1 VPATG
6 RVVEFNGMSIAR
18 MRDAKFV
25 VDDFYFD
32 ACGVMRRLGLMP
44 SLKAT
49 TGRAVRVVLRVVVLG
64 KKFAAGVAA
73 GPLLST
79 IAKRHKT
86 RAS

>member
-1 VPATG
+1 
-6 RVVEFNGMSIAR
+6 VEFNGMSIAR

-49 TGRAVRVVLRVVVLG
+49 TGRAGRVVLKIVVAS
-64 KKFAAGVAA
+64 KKATTGVAA
-73 GPLLST
+73 ALLLRT
-79 IAKRHKT
+79 IVKGHKKG
-86 RAS
+86 AS